1 MGETFHIVLDAMG
14 GDFAPSNEVAGAIN
28 ASIELQQQGVE
39 HKVTLVG
46 DAQLLTPLLSNAG
59 DAARTLAVE
68 HAEQVVSMDDDPAVV
83 LRTKPRSSLV
93 RGLEKIQSGSAAAF
107 ISAGNTGAVL
117 SAATLLLGRIAG
129 VSRPT
134 IGAFFPT
141 VTGRPCLVLDVGAN
155 AEVKPQYLFQFGVM
169 GSIYAEL
176 AGGIR
181 QPRIGLLNIG
191 EEETKGTEVVRQA
204 YELFR
209 QSTLNFV
216 GNVEGRDIFRGT
228 ADVVV
233 CDGFTGNVVL
243 KFAESIMPMLKSILR
258 EYSRRSII
266 SRLTVGLVAPL
277 LRRALA
283 DFDYQKY
290 GGVPLLGVRGI
301 VIIGHGK
308 STPLAIKNMIIRA
321 WEMYRLRLNERIE
334 QALASSQSAPSPTAV

>member
-1 MGETFHIVLDAMG
+1 VGGTFHIVLDAMG

-107 ISAGNTGAVL
+107 ISVGNTGAVL

-209 QSTLNFV
+209 QSSLNFV

-266 SRLTVGLVAPL
+266 RRMTVGLVAPL